1 MNKVTILPNHYL
13 STGVVNNG
21 CTVYHAIN
29 GKNIMGTARPGNNS
43 GNLISRGRE
52 TDIGII
58 TAAKERMENKKL
70 NMIVPVLF
78 SHFKNAQ
85 YIKPATRQMMIQ

>member
-1 MNKVTILPNHYL
+1 MYYRKEKSRSDDRKYIISSGFVLNKVTILPNGYL
-13 STGVVNNG
+13 STGVKNNG
-21 CTVYHAIN
+21 CTVYQAIN

-58 TAAKERMENKKL
+58 TAAKERMENNFKKSI
-70 NMIVPVLF
+70 N
-78 SHFKNAQ
+78 H
-85 YIKPATRQMMIQ
+85 